1 MLLQGFFEIDLSDNF
16 ELIAYIIAFFKYGGV
31 GDAEVVQA
39 TRELHLHGGGGLWLW
54 LSPVVAEAERQAA
67 GALAKRK
74 LLLYL
79 LLACLRRRPTKK

>member
-54 LSPVVAEAERQAA
+54 LSPVVAEAERSS
-67 GALAKRK
+67 G
-74 LLLYL
+74 
-79 LLACLRRRPTKK
+79 RRAREEKTTYCTFVV